1 MYTDPHP
8 DLLRPIRSDQF
19 LPQISLWTTLGGL
32 LLVGTVGAT
41 IALAAITQYNV
52 TVKAPATI
60 RPTGDVRLV
69 EAAGEG
75 TVKKIL
81 VRENQQVKRG
91 EAIAIIENSQ
101 LATKKRQIIG
111 NIKDNKLQLGQI
123 TAQLNVLQ
131 TQITAE
137 SNLMHRAIASAQADL
152 ARNKRDYQDRQIK
165 SQTQVQEAQA
175 VLDLA
180 KEELIRYQQLG
191 KTGAI
196 ATLQIKEK
204 EQNFQAAVARLE
216 GLKAELNPID
226 ANVAIATERIAQEK
240 ARGESTLANLNKELQ
255 ELLRRRVEIQN
266 QISASQMEL
275 QQVSTELQK
284 TIIRTSETGTILK
297 LELRNSGQVV
307 RVGDAIAQIAP
318 NNAPLLVKARIA
330 AADISKVRLCQAVQ
344 VKECTEGKVIMRV
357 SAYPYPDYG
366 TLKGAVRS
374 IAGDAITPQNNN
386 NIQSAPYYEVT
397 IQPERLNLIK
407 GNQSYSI
414 QAGMEVTVDII
425 SQQETILTFIL
436 RKARL
441 LTDL

>member
-1 MYTDPHP
+1 MYNDPHP

-52 TVKAPATI
+52 TVKAPAKI
-60 RPTGDVRLV
+60 RPSGDVRLV
-69 EAAGEG
+69 QAAEEG

-196 ATLQIKEK
+196 STLQIKEK
-204 EQNFQAAVARLE
+204 EQNFQAAAARLE
-216 GLKAELNPID
+216 GFKAELNPID

-266 QISASQMEL
+266 QISAAQMEL

-318 NNAPLLVKARIA
+318 NNGPLLVKAHIA

-366 TLKGAVRS
+366 TLNGAVRS
-374 IAGDAITPQNNN
+374 ITSDTITSRNNSN
-386 NIQSAPYYEVT
+386 TQSAPYYEVT
-397 IQPERLNLIK
+397 IQPDRLNLIK

-425 SQQETILTFIL
+425 SKQETILTFIL

>member
-32 LLVGTVGAT
+32 LLVGTVGAA
-41 IALAAITQYNV
+41 IALAAITEYDV

-60 RPTGDVRLV
+60 RPSGDIRLV
-69 EAAGEG
+69 QAAEEG
-75 TVKKIL
+75 TIKKIL
-81 VRENQQVKRG
+81 VRENQQVNEG
-91 EAIAIIENSQ
+91 DAIATIDNSQ
-101 LATKKRQIIG
+101 LSTKKRQIAG
-111 NIKDNKLQLGQI
+111 NIQHNQLQIGQI

-152 ARNKRDYQDRQIK
+152 VRNKRDYQDRLIT
-165 SQTQVQEAQA
+165 SQTQVQEAKA

-180 KEELIRYQQLG
+180 KEELLRYQQLG

-196 ATLQIKEK
+196 STLQIKEK
-204 EQNFQAAVARLE
+204 EQNFKAAVARLE
-216 GLKAELNPID
+216 GFNAELNPVD

-240 ARGESTLANLNKELQ
+240 AKGESTLANLNQELQ
-255 ELLRRRVEIQN
+255 ELIRRRVEIQN
-266 QISASQMEL
+266 QISADQMEL

-284 TIIRTSETGTILK
+284 TIIRSSETGTILK

-318 NNAPLLVKARIA
+318 NKAPLLVKARIA
-330 AADISKVRLCQAVQ
+330 AADISKVRLCQEVQ
-344 VKECTEGKVIMRV
+344 VTQCTQGKVIMRL

-366 TLKGAVRS
+366 TLNGAVRS
-374 IAGDAITPQNNN
+374 MTSDAIIPQNNS

-397 IQPERLNLIK
+397 IQPDRLNLIK
-407 GNQSYSI
+407 GNQSYPI
-414 QAGMEVTVDII
+414 QAGMEVTTDII
-425 SQQETILTFIL
+425 SQQETILTFML

-441 LTDL
+441 ITDL